1 MIISLDLCVC
11 PPHHQFLGKG
21 QLPIE
26 ALDRLF
32 CFLFGFK
39 VHKAVTPRL
48 PLQSTGLVKEKIKL
62 LHFAKLLKEFEEV
75 VLGDLGVEVS
85 DPEAVPVLQG
95 ALAQDGRVLQRQR
108 LAARLHGGAGRTG
121 TGRPSKLSFE

>member
-1 MIISLDLCVC
+1 MC

-26 ALDRLF
+26 TLDRLF

-39 VHKAVTPRL
+39 VYKTVTPRL
-48 PLQSTGLVKEKIKL
+48 PLQSTRLVKEKVKL
-62 LHFAKLLKEFEEV
+62 LYFAKLLKEFEKV
-75 VLGDLGVEVS
+75 VFGDLGVEVA

-95 ALAQDGRVLQRQR
+95 ALGEDGGVLQRQR
-108 LAARLHGGAGRTG
+108 LAPRLHG
-121 TGRPSKLSFE
+121 S